1 VELVVK
7 PTVHVAVAP
16 ADRVDAAKE
25 TADGAVAALI
35 TTADAGLV
43 AAVSVDV
50 LTLKVVFASEP
61 PDGFVSSRSVRDAG
75 VLAAST
81 HEAPESVTVTVCAD
95 AVALA
100 VQLTNPPVSAT
111 IGVAGTLKPELT
123 ATVIVS
129 PVVSAPVA
137 VVVKPTVQVARAV
150 PVWGE
155 PLKVTELG
163 LVAAAI
169 VTLPAGLAVLVSVE
183 VLAVKVVLVRVAG
196 AGLVTP
202 RTLNVSAALL
212 ATAQVPALLASVTVT
227 VVPAAV
233 PAAAQLV
240 KPLVS

>member
-1 VELVVK
+1 
-7 PTVHVAVAP
+7 
-16 ADRVDAAKE
+16 
-25 TADGAVAALI
+25 
-35 TTADAGLV
+35 
-43 AAVSVDV
+43 
-50 LTLKVVFASEP
+50 VFASEP

-212 ATAQVPALLASVTVT
+212 ATAQVPRGRRSRR
-227 VVPAAV
+227 
-233 PAAAQLV
+233 
-240 KPLVS
+240 